1 MTKAEL
7 QHDPLPG
14 ATEKQVLRRRHGRVT
29 ETRDMV
35 AAEVPVAFACN
46 GEPFAVMMATPDDL
60 EDFAFG
66 FALAEGIVASA
77 DEVVID
83 AIETS
88 LEGVAIALTIPSA
101 RASVLEARSLPLEG
115 RSGRGHCGMA
125 TCAAALP
132 PPPPWG
138 TGAVF

>member
-1 MTKAEL
+1 
-7 QHDPLPG
+7 
-14 ATEKQVLRRRHGRVT
+14 
-29 ETRDMV
+29 MV

-88 LEGVAIALTIPSA
+88 LEGVAIALSIPSE
-101 RASVLEARSLPLEG
+101 RASVLEARPRDRKSVVEGKRWSLRCDLGGSRNIKQKTIIIP
-115 RSGRGHCGMA
+115 
-125 TCAAALP
+125 
-132 PPPPWG
+132 
-138 TGAVF
+138 

>member
-66 FALAEGIVASA
+66 FALAEGHVAGA
-77 DEVVID
+77 G
-83 AIETS
+83 
-88 LEGVAIALTIPSA
+88 EGVIEIG
-101 RASVLEARSLPLEG
+101 RAWG
-115 RSGRGHCGMA
+115 RERVGQYVDIQVVGGG
-125 TCAAALP
+125 L
-132 PPPPWG
+132 
-138 TGAVF
+138 